1 MKRAIISVYEKE
13 NIDILASKLTERG
26 YEIIS
31 TGGTL
36 KYLSEKGIKV
46 TDIEEITK
54 FPEIMDGRV
63 KTLHP
68 AVHGGILVRR
78 ENPEDIE
85 ITEKLGIIPIDIV
98 VVNLYPFFE
107 KVRENINFEEK
118 IEFIDIGGPTMLRA
132 AAKNFRDVTVIT
144 DKEDYSLIIDD
155 EKFSSLNYDT
165 RKKLASKVFNLMS
178 AYDAAISNFLDEDNE
193 NDYLSLSYKKYEN
206 LRYGE
211 NPHQKASVYV
221 RTDKT
226 GVLSDMKQ
234 IHGKQLSYNNYKDLD
249 VAWKI
254 TSEFEEPFCV
264 GLKHNSPCGAA
275 IGKDINEA
283 FVKAYEVDPVS
294 IYGGIVSL
302 NRPVGK
308 ELAEKLHEIF
318 LEIVIAPDFEPEA
331 LEILGKK
338 KNLRLLKINVKPQEK
353 YEKLS
358 IDGGILVQEAD
369 IKSNEKFIVV
379 TQKKPEPQE
388 IKDMIFGMKIVKYV
402 KSNAVI
408 TVKDEVATG
417 IGGGQVNRIWA
428 AQHALQRSKQSRIIA
443 SDAFFPFADVV
454 EEAAKYNIKAIIQPG
469 GSVRDKE
476 SIEACDR
483 LGIAMAF
490 TGIRHFKH

>member
-1 MKRAIISVYEKE
+1 VKRAIISVYEKE

-294 IYGGIVSL
+294 IYGGIV
-302 NRPVGK
+302 
-308 ELAEKLHEIF
+308 
-318 LEIVIAPDFEPEA
+318 
-331 LEILGKK
+331 
-338 KNLRLLKINVKPQEK
+338 
-353 YEKLS
+353 
-358 IDGGILVQEAD
+358 
-369 IKSNEKFIVV
+369 
-379 TQKKPEPQE
+379 
-388 IKDMIFGMKIVKYV
+388 
-402 KSNAVI
+402 
-408 TVKDEVATG
+408 
-417 IGGGQVNRIWA
+417 
-428 AQHALQRSKQSRIIA
+428 
-443 SDAFFPFADVV
+443 
-454 EEAAKYNIKAIIQPG
+454 
-469 GSVRDKE
+469 
-476 SIEACDR
+476 
-483 LGIAMAF
+483 
-490 TGIRHFKH
+490 